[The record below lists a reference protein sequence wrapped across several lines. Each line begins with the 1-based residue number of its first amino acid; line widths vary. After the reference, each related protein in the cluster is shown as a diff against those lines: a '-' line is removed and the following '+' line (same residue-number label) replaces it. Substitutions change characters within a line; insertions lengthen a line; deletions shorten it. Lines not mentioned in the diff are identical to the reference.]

1 MMEGRAMCEGPGL
14 VQMMMT
20 PVGLAVT
27 AAVAG
32 ALFFF
37 ARWIIAD

>member
-1 MMEGRAMCEGPGL
+1 MCDGNGL
-14 VQMMMT
+14 GLIQMMMT

-37 ARWIIAD
+37 TRWVVSN